1 MTEDLNIIEE
11 WRAIEA
17 FPNYAVSNLGRVKR
31 ILTQTGKSLGDRVLS
46 PYIGWGGARMVNLSD
61 RGRHRSMRISRLVAT
76 AFLPNPDG
84 LQIVLH
90 KDGDLMNDRLDNLQ
104 WVSRREFFSI
114 SSNGRKISE
123 GRKIPISATDVVTAK
138 TRVFRS
144 LVDAAS
150 YLKSI
155 GHEKAA
161 PSHICECCRGRIKS
175 AYGFL
180 WSYCEED
187 EEDGTP
193 EAD

>member
-1 MTEDLNIIEE
+1 MAEALNVVEE
-11 WRAIEA
+11 WRTIDT

-90 KDGDLMNDRLDNLQ
+90 KDGDIMNDRLDNLQ

-114 SSNGRKISE
+114 SNNGRKISE
-123 GRKIPISATDVVTAK
+123 GRKIPVMGTDVVTCT
-138 TRVFRS
+138 TRTFPS
-144 LVDAAS
+144 LVDAVS
-150 YLKSI
+150 WLKSN
-155 GHEKAA
+155 GCENAA
-161 PSHICECCRGRIKS
+161 PSHVCECCRGRIKS
-175 AYGFL
+175 AYGYS
-180 WSYCEED
+180 WAYAEESN
-187 EEDGTP
+187 
-193 EAD
+193 